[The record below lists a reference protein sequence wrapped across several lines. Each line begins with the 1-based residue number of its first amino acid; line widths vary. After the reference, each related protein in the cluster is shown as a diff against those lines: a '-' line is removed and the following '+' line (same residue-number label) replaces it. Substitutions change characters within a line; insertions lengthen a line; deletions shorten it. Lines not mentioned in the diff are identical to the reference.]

1 MFGDGVLAAG
11 VLEAKAV
18 PGFGDYDAVAGV
30 AGVEAD
36 LDGEVDADLTDEVGE
51 WGDVLG
57 GFISDACDLVAV
69 EEDGWGVGV
78 GFGGGVWL
86 VFGVCFRMGFGC
98 GGWIG

>member
-1 MFGDGVLAAG
+1 MSAG
-11 VLEAKAV
+11 VLEAEAV

-36 LDGEVDADLTDEVGE
+36 LDGEVDADLTDEIGE

-69 EEDGWGVGV
+69 EEDGGGVGV
-78 GFGGGVWL
+78 GFGGGGRMI
-86 VFGVCFRMGFGC
+86 FGVGFGAGFGC
-98 GGWIG
+98 GGGVG